1 MLDNLPHLNGDP
13 LWSIIDQLGKIP
25 ATIKWILSLV
35 FIAMNP
41 EKPQ

>member
-13 LWSIIDQLGKIP
+13 LWSIIDQFRQDTRNDKMD
-25 ATIKWILSLV
+25 LSLV